1 VGCARFQ
8 ARRPVTTF
16 FDQLQQEQQAIIAL
30 SKRGSLDGYLG
41 QELLRFISLGGTL
54 KGVPGFTLDA
64 TASVDERFIT
74 HVLGRSLIESFFQ
87 LMHLYDDPT
96 QTVARWDRY
105 KDGFKREYGKLMSE
119 PTMQGRSL
127 EPAGANWNALQPA
140 LDVRSVMA
148 QLKNAVG
155 QKLDP
160 LYVIYRITSFDTHGK
175 TLTALLDDV
184 FGKPVNFPVLDI
196 RFALELMAEE
206 YISMLIGV
214 RQRLSI

>member
-1 VGCARFQ
+1 M
-8 ARRPVTTF
+8 TTF
-16 FDQLQQEQQAIIAL
+16 FDQLQQEEEVINTL
-30 SKRGSLDGYLG
+30 SKLHGLDGDLG

-54 KGVPGFTLDA
+54 KGVPGFTLNNA
-64 TASVDERFIT
+64 ASVNERFIT

-96 QTVARWDRY
+96 QTTARWDRY
-105 KDGFKREYGKLMSE
+105 KDGFRKEYGKLMLE
-119 PTMQGRSL
+119 PTMQGRLL

-148 QLKNAVG
+148 QLNNAAG
-155 QKLDP
+155 QRLDP

-175 TLTALLDDV
+175 TLTALLEDV
-184 FGKPVNFPVLDI
+184 FGKPVNFPVLNI
-196 RFALELMAEE
+196 GFALELMAEE
-206 YISMLIGV
+206 YISILGGV